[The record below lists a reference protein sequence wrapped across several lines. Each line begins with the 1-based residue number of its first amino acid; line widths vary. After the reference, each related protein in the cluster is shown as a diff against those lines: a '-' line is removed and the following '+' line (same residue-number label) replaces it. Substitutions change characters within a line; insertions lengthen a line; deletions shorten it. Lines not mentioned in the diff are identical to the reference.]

1 MDPKTRRV
9 ETTVI
14 HGGDRGE
21 RYGGAVVLPIFQSAT
36 FLYQGEASYEEVRYI
51 RLNNTPNHLVLQ
63 SRLAQLEGGEAAL
76 VTASGMAA
84 ISAALF
90 SLLGT
95 GDHLLAQK
103 TLYGGTFDLLAKD
116 FPALGIEFDLLDPA
130 DPESWEKLV
139 RPTTRALL
147 VESISNPRVEIGNLP
162 ALVRFARQH
171 GLVSLIDNTFAT
183 PVNFRPLEH
192 GFDLVAHSCTKYLN
206 GHSDIVAGAVIGSA
220 ERVAAA
226 NRKLL
231 HFGGCLDPH
240 ACFLLERGMKTLVLR
255 VRHQNESASRIAG
268 FLSQHPRVKRVFYP
282 GLENWGHPE
291 GKALFSGF
299 GGMLSFE
306 LQGNPDLTRDFLS
319 RLEIPV
325 EAPSLGGVE
334 SLVTRPSTTSHAGL
348 SREQREA
355 LGIRDG
361 LIRFSV
367 GIESTDDLI
376 EDLGQALR

>member
-1 MDPKTRRV
+1 
-9 ETTVI
+9 
-14 HGGDRGE
+14 
-21 RYGGAVVLPIFQSAT
+21 VVLPIFQSAT
-36 FLYQGEASYEEVRYI
+36 FLYEGETSYEAVRYI
-51 RLNNTPNHLVLQ
+51 RLNNTPNHVVLQ
-63 SRLAQLEGGEAAL
+63 SRLARLERGEAAL
-76 VTASGMAA
+76 VTGSGMAA
-84 ISAALF
+84 ISAALL
-90 SLLGT
+90 SVLKS

-116 FPALGIEFDLLDPA
+116 FPSLGIDFDLIDVQ
-130 DPESWEKLV
+130 DSRSWESRL
-139 RPTTRALL
+139 RPNTRAVL
-147 VESISNPRVEIGNLP
+147 VESISNPLVEVGDLP
-162 ALVRFARQH
+162 AVAGFARKH

-183 PVNFRPLEH
+183 PLNFRPIEH
-192 GFDLVAHSCTKYLN
+192 GFDLVIHSATKYLN
-206 GHSDIVAGAVIGSA
+206 GHSDIVAGAVIGCGD
-220 ERVAAA
+220 RVAEV

-240 ACFLLERGMKTLVLR
+240 ACFLLERGLKTLALR
-255 VRHQNESASRIAG
+255 VRYQNESAARIAG
-268 FLSQHPRVKRVFYP
+268 FLSSHPAVGRVFYP
-282 GLENWGHPE
+282 GLENWGNRD

-306 LQGNPDLTRDFLS
+306 LQGDSEKTREFLS

-334 SLVTRPSTTSHAGL
+334 SLVTRPATTSHAGL
-348 SREQREA
+348 SPEERED

-376 EDLGQALR
+376 EDLDRALR